1 MEEIKRKQEYSG
13 QKSVIKIAIIFFILI
28 AAFFGIK
35 KYYDNGCRG
44 YRPYWYNPYYC
55 TDTQD
60 WYRGGQDQITGS
72 NLGPA
77 AELTQIDGDQS
88 SGVEVTAVYEKEK
101 SQTQTFFKLY
111 FNTHTVD
118 FSGYDF
124 QENVAIKDSQGKE
137 HKAADIAEEGAGHHQ
152 SIEIAFPL
160 AASPFKLVIK
170 NLAGVPARE
179 FNW

>member
-13 QKSVIKIAIIFFILI
+13 QKSIIKIAIIFFILI

-35 KYYDNGCRG
+35 KYYNNGCGG

-55 TDTQD
+55 IDAQVSQD
-60 WYRGGQDQITGS
+60 S
-72 NLGPA
+72 NIGAGLESS
-77 AELTQIDGDQS
+77 AELIQTDGDQS

-118 FSGYDF
+118 FSNYDF
-124 QENVAIKDSQGKE
+124 QENVVIRDSQGKE
-137 HKAADIAEEGAGHHQ
+137 YKALNVAKEGAGHHQ
-152 SIEIAFPL
+152 SVEIAFPL